1 MKFEKILPVIYFF
14 PVLLIQVLVVPYLE
28 LNGIVPD
35 LILILIVFYT
45 LKFGQLYGI
54 ILGFI
59 LGGITDFSTGSILGS
74 SMFTKTLS
82 AFIAGYFSNDN
93 QTSSIIKSPLF
104 LGIIFL
110 SSLVNAIA
118 YSLIANFDISL
129 NIFTLIFEEGFL
141 PAVYTTI
148 IASIVMIFSPKRS
161 YI

>member
-14 PVLLIQVLVVPYLE
+14 PVLLTQVLVVPYLE

-74 SMFTKTLS
+74 SMFTKTL
-82 AFIAGYFSNDN
+82 
-93 QTSSIIKSPLF
+93 P
-104 LGIIFL
+104 L
-110 SSLVNAIA
+110 SSPV
-118 YSLIANFDISL
+118 
-129 NIFTLIFEEGFL
+129 IFQ
-141 PAVYTTI
+141 
-148 IASIVMIFSPKRS
+148 MITKHRVS
-161 YI
+161 

>member
-1 MKFEKILPVIYFF
+1 
-14 PVLLIQVLVVPYLE
+14 
-28 LNGIVPD
+28 
-35 LILILIVFYT
+35 
-45 LKFGQLYGI
+45 
-54 ILGFI
+54 
-59 LGGITDFSTGSILGS
+59 
-74 SMFTKTLS
+74 
-82 AFIAGYFSNDN
+82 FIAGYFSNDN

>member
-1 MKFEKILPVIYFF
+1 MKFEKILPVIYFI

-35 LILILIVFYT
+35 LILILVVFYT
-45 LKFGQLYGI
+45 LKYGQLYGI

-59 LGGITDFSTGSILGS
+59 LGGVTDFSTGSILGS

-82 AFIAGYFSNDN
+82 SFIAGYFSNEN
-93 QTSSIIKSPLF
+93 QTSSIFKSPLF
-104 LGIIFL
+104 LGIVFL

-118 YSLIANFDISL
+118 YSLIVNFDISL
-129 NIFTLIFEEGFL
+129 NIFTLIFDEGFL